1 MKNKTARHLAA
12 AGIIAALYAALTFQP
27 YSSTPIQVRIAEAL
41 TVLPVFTP
49 AAVPGVF
56 IGCLVG
62 NLLQGSHMLDV
73 IFGSLTTLA
82 AAVLTRYLRKRIYA
96 ALAPPVV
103 LNAVFVGLIVQ
114 YCYGSPFMLPVT
126 MLTVGAG
133 QVVACYGGGVGLYYL
148 LRKHKGNLF
157 D

>member
-1 MKNKTARHLAA
+1 MKNKTAKYLAS
-12 AGIIAALYAALTFQP
+12 AGIIAALYAAISFQP
-27 YSSTPIQVRIAEAL
+27 YSSSAVQVRIAEAL

-49 AAVPGVF
+49 AAVPGLF
-56 IGCLVG
+56 IGCFVG
-62 NLLQGSHMLDV
+62 NLLQGAHMLDV
-73 IFGSLTTLA
+73 IFGSLTSLVA
-82 AAVLTRYLRKRIYA
+82 AILTRYLRKNIFA

-103 LNAVFVGLIVQ
+103 LNAVFVGMLVQ

-133 QVVACYGGGVGLYYL
+133 QVIACYGGGLMLYHL
-148 LRKHKGNLF
+148 LKKNKGNLF